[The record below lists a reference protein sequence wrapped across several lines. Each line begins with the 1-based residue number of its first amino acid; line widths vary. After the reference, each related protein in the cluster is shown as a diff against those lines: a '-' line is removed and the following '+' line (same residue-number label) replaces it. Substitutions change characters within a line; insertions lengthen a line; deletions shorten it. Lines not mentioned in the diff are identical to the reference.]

1 MAQIDYGMLFKA
13 YRQSW
18 YNESKISQMVWD
30 VPQDYADFLSDFEL
44 YNSKFLEYGEP
55 RGANFSK
62 VLDAMVD
69 DQRNIS
75 RRRLITI
82 KGAIR
87 DALVQYQPQ
96 VDAYNELRNMTDYQ
110 ITADPEYVFRLLH
123 ILYPNRDDYNKLF
136 DDNSPKESSAF

>member
-1 MAQIDYGMLFKA
+1 MEAEDMAQIDYGMLFKA

-82 KGAIR
+82 KLGSLQHHKSQVYLYNRILLSHKKNGAISF
-87 DALVQYQPQ
+87 V
-96 VDAYNELRNMTDYQ
+96 VTWM
-110 ITADPEYVFRLLH
+110 DPEIIILSDVSQRKKDKYHQILL
-123 ILYPNRDDYNKLF
+123 I
-136 DDNSPKESSAF
+136 